1 MRAKPK
7 SVKLEMT
14 GEQLNMQI
22 YLLGAIDLRNDP
34 KTVEIALDL
43 RKKLQNASKF
53 FQKPIQ
59 G

>member
-1 MRAKPK
+1 
-7 SVKLEMT
+7 MT